1 MAIVTKYV
9 IRDATNELFY
19 TENHSIPLSDR
30 WTPNFLNAFLFD
42 TLSAAE
48 NEIDIEEYENTHFII
63 QPITIKQ

>member
-30 WTPNFLNAFLFD
+30 WSPNFSNAFLFD

-48 NEIDIEEYENTHFII
+48 NEIELEENPNTHFII
-63 QPITIKQ
+63 LPITIKQ

>member
-9 IRDATNELFY
+9 IRDATNDLYY

-30 WTPNFLNAFLFD
+30 WSPNFNNAHLFA
-42 TLSAAE
+42 TLSEAE
-48 NEIDIEEYENTHFII
+48 TEIDTEEYLNTCFVV